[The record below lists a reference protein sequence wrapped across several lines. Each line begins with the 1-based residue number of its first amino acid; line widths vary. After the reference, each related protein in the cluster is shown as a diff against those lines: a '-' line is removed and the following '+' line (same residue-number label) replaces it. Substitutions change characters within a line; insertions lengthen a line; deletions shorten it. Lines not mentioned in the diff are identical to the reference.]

1 MWTFA
6 RTSGP
11 GPQFTVI
18 GGYFVKRSGE
28 TEESASV
35 EPDKSGAVV
44 RLTDGHCDLI
54 GAARD
59 VFDYPPADMPAAKL
73 KELANDAVCR
83 YSRAFGAYQKLIA
96 ALKRQHI
103 ESSSLSLI
111 LKDAFFAPSNP
122 SNPCSLPR

>member
-18 GGYFVKRSGE
+18 GGYFVKRSGKA
-28 TEESASV
+28 EESASI
-35 EPDKSGAVV
+35 EPDESGAVV

-73 KELANDAVCR
+73 KELANDA
-83 YSRAFGAYQKLIA
+83 
-96 ALKRQHI
+96 
-103 ESSSLSLI
+103 
-111 LKDAFFAPSNP
+111 KDAAKTD
-122 SNPCSLPR
+122 PRPGDRPPRRIATATRSCHCRITRPTN